1 MCTVLRK
8 AGAWSIKQYLNINGS
23 GVIDWRSCMVKE
35 KCEQNVKI
43 FLFGKHFFKEIT
55 VVNKKTVRAD
65 SRLILRNYCLRD
77 MFQMELH
84 FLCPGVRVT
93 PGVFL
98 DQGLNQSLLELSG
111 FCQHTEPLAKTAY
124 LIPCTILIR
133 RQ

>member
-111 FCQHTEPLAKTAY
+111 FC
-124 LIPCTILIR
+124 
-133 RQ
+133 